1 MSCSWSASSSASCL
15 ISSRVREWEEGRM
28 LPAPPRPERVTW
40 RPCQLSSASDGTR
53 THMLVGVWV
62 RRQLTAAFSTGYE
75 IVVGDGVGYEVASA
89 AAACGHL
96 AGGHQRACGRRGRT
110 TWPGWRPRSS
120 ARDMVAGGVSG
131 EATGGCKRDVMRW
144 QRDGAADNPPPPR
157 LSLDSREQRIR
168 RRTLIGQPSPYLS
181 PLPSSLQQADTF
193 RPAPSPFGLFIHLQE

>member
-15 ISSRVREWEEGRM
+15 MSSRVREWEEGRM

-62 RRQLTAAFSTGYE
+62 WRQLTAAFSTGYE

-144 QRDGAADNPPPPR
+144 QRDGAADNPPPP
-157 LSLDSREQRIR
+157 D
-168 RRTLIGQPSPYLS
+168 YLWTAGNRGS
-181 PLPSSLQQADTF
+181 AAA
-193 RPAPSPFGLFIHLQE
+193 R